1 MPVPDGSRV
10 QRGGWRP
17 IASACS
23 IQGGNT
29 TGVTHEAAKRWV
41 PERSKTRIR
50 RTGCGVEQFP
60 CRRRAR
66 QHPISCA
73 GWGSSPTQQWEEFPE
88 SPRAALA
95 PVRRGDGGTQLTRR
109 LREQSQAP
117 VRNGYPVESCSE
129 ASGSLPAH
137 CRPRRGDR
145 GGAGR
150 CVRRICGAGAPH
162 RHAATGLRRDAGLGD
177 PVHRRKP
184 IRFGW
189 LAYAGSGTPGRRPAG
204 VTAARPPCGG
214 RSGFE
219 SRGGRW
225 LSVIM
230 VGWLSR
236 CSFCLPMNVGT
247 CTVDQS
253 TQTQEPISR
262 NHS

>member
-1 MPVPDGSRV
+1 MSSVEA
-10 QRGGWRP
+10 GGVS
-17 IASACS
+17 SACS

-66 QHPISCA
+66 QRPISCA
-73 GWGSSPTQQWEEFPE
+73 GWGSSPTQQWAEFPE

-109 LREQSQAP
+109 LREQSQA
-117 VRNGYPVESCSE
+117 SSE
-129 ASGSLPAH
+129 TVIRRIMQRGIGVT
-137 CRPRRGDR
+137 PRRIAVRDEVT
-145 GGAGR
+145 GAVPVGAS
-150 CVRRICGAGAPH
+150 RRICGAGAPH

-204 VTAARPPCGG
+204 VTAARSPLWREVRVRIP
-214 RSGFE
+214 R
-219 SRGGRW
+219 RA
-225 LSVIM
+225 LSVFQ
-230 VGWLSR
+230 LTA
-236 CSFCLPMNVGT
+236 NVRRKEFYG
-247 CTVDQS
+247 
-253 TQTQEPISR
+253 
-262 NHS
+262 